1 MSEPGCIFSIGAG
14 PSLGWENL
22 DLTARKDGRRV
33 KKGRGYG
40 EINSHTPSV
49 SEDFGVTPDNFN

>member
-1 MSEPGCIFSIGAG
+1 MAEG
-14 PSLGWENL
+14 
-22 DLTARKDGRRV
+22 

-49 SEDFGVTPDNFN
+49 SEDFGVTPENFN